1 MNLKSMGSLFLG
13 ASLLLGAALLF
24 SGCESVNRGAREA
37 GKPVGGALAVPQS
50 FTEGVN
56 EGYVGDQDQNPYRR

>member
-1 MNLKSMGSLFLG
+1 MNMKLLG
-13 ASLLLGAALLF
+13 TLLLSALLLLGTALFL

-56 EGYVGDQDQNPYRR
+56 EGYVGEQDQNPYRR